1 MPEEIGLQEL
11 LYQVKKELLA
21 QSPDDPVPLFYVEGV
36 DLELSITA
44 RKEAQ
49 AGVKIYVDAPARGP
63 LAKAAQ
69 ATGDNAPARGPLV
82 KVAPVT
88 GERAGALERAGASV
102 VDVGGG
108 GGHERAQTVR
118 VSLRPLYSRE
128 EMRRFVEQDPVLGP
142 RLRKIAMQGAI
153 KGGLFED

>member
-36 DLELSITA
+36 DLELGITA

-49 AGVKIYVDAPARGP
+49 AGVKLYVLDI
-63 LAKAAQ
+63 
-69 ATGDNAPARGPLV
+69 
-82 KVAPVT
+82 
-88 GERAGALERAGASV
+88 
-102 VDVGGG
+102 GGG
-108 GGHERAQTVR
+108 GGQERAQTVR

-142 RLRKIAMQGAI
+142 RLRQVAMQGAM
-153 KGGLFED
+153 KGLFPD

>member
-1 MPEEIGLQEL
+1 MTDEIGLQEL
-11 LYQVKKELLA
+11 VHQVKKELLA

-49 AGVKIYVDAPARGP
+49 AGVKIYV
-63 LAKAAQ
+63 
-69 ATGDNAPARGPLV
+69 
-82 KVAPVT
+82 
-88 GERAGALERAGASV
+88 
-102 VDVGGG
+102 VDIGGG

-128 EMRRFVEQDPVLGP
+128 EMRHFVEQDPVLGP
-142 RLRKIAMQGAI
+142 RLRQVAMQGAI

>member
-36 DLELSITA
+36 DLELGITA

-49 AGVKIYVDAPARGP
+49 AGVKLYVLDI
-63 LAKAAQ
+63 
-69 ATGDNAPARGPLV
+69 
-82 KVAPVT
+82 
-88 GERAGALERAGASV
+88 
-102 VDVGGG
+102 GGG
-108 GGHERAQTVR
+108 GGQERAQTVR

-142 RLRKIAMQGAI
+142 RLRQVAMQGAM
-153 KGGLFED
+153 KGLFGD

>member
-36 DLELSITA
+36 DLELGITA

-49 AGVKIYVDAPARGP
+49 AGVKLY
-63 LAKAAQ
+63 
-69 ATGDNAPARGPLV
+69 
-82 KVAPVT
+82 
-88 GERAGALERAGASV
+88 V
-102 VDVGGG
+102 VDIGGG
-108 GGHERAQTVR
+108 GGQERAQTVR

-128 EMRRFVEQDPVLGP
+128 EMRRFVEQDPELGP
-142 RLRKIAMQGAI
+142 RLR
-153 KGGLFED
+153 

>member
-36 DLELSITA
+36 DLELGITA
-44 RKEAQ
+44 RKEVQ
-49 AGVKIYVDAPARGP
+49 AGVKLY
-63 LAKAAQ
+63 
-69 ATGDNAPARGPLV
+69 
-82 KVAPVT
+82 
-88 GERAGALERAGASV
+88 V
-102 VDVGGG
+102 VDIGGG
-108 GGHERAQTVR
+108 GGQERAQTVR

-142 RLRKIAMQGAI
+142 RLRQVAMQGAM
-153 KGGLFED
+153 KGLFPD